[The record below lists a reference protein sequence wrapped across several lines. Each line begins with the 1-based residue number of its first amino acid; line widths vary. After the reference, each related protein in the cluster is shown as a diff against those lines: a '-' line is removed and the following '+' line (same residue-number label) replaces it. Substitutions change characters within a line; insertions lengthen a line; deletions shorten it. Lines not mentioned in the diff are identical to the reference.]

1 MAAVTAIADDDNSDK
16 QDTIPMELWPAI
28 QEILGYGKKTH
39 ALGAMKAASAL
50 SNFAERLRELGPP
63 TPALEKIM
71 MDAERESQEIRAMF
85 CRSYEE

>member
-1 MAAVTAIADDDNSDK
+1 
-16 QDTIPMELWPAI
+16 MELWPAI

-50 SNFAERLRELGPP
+50 SNLADQLRALGPP

-71 MDAERESQEIRAMF
+71 TDAERESQEIRALF
-85 CRSYEE
+85 AQTYED